1 MPTISRSKGNQIMKL
16 GQLIEYLTRQV
27 FPFKNNIENEAGRLV
42 SDPLNEVKASSLQR
56 SFNIFR

>member
-1 MPTISRSKGNQIMKL
+1 MKL

-42 SDPLNEVKASSLQR
+42 LDPLNEVKASSLQL